1 MLTICKNIQ
10 SEEIIP
16 LTLVNM
22 NHRNTK
28 FLKQAHNLWFRFKN
42 YEKHPAFAL
51 KESDKIVAVIFATTS
66 ERTKYI
72 NLYEIVTIAG
82 EERKGYAT
90 KIWSEFIA
98 YWYDKG
104 MKRIKLSCTPSSVTW
119 HLKNGL
125 VFWSVDKQGS
135 LRSDQ
140 PLMRTIEDQKDLRW
154 KAIRQ
159 PELVLPD
166 YNTRQKL
173 LLEDLETLHLSQ
185 RRLTKVFDAI
195 EKVRGYWFRRYLYG
209 L

>member
-1 MLTICKNIQ
+1 M
-10 SEEIIP
+10 S
-16 LTLVNM
+16 
-22 NHRNTK
+22 HRNTK

>member
-1 MLTICKNIQ
+1 MICNNIQ
-10 SEEIIP
+10 AEEIIP
-16 LTLVNM
+16 LTQINM
-22 NHRNTK
+22 SHRNTK

-51 KESDKIVAVIFATTS
+51 KENDKIVAVIFATTS

-82 EERKGYAT
+82 EEKKGYAS
-90 KIWSEFIA
+90 KVWSEFIA

-104 MKRIKLSCTPSSVTW
+104 MKRIKLSCTPDSVTL
-119 HLKNGL
+119 HVRNGL
-125 VFWSVDKQGS
+125 IFWSVDKQGS

-140 PLMRTIEDQKDLRW
+140 PLMRTREEQVELR
-154 KAIRQ
+154 KQALNK
-159 PELVLPD
+159 PELVIPD

-173 LLEDLETLHLSQ
+173 LLEDIETLHLSQ
-185 RRLTKVFDAI
+185 KKLAIVFDTI
-195 EKVRGYWFRRYLYG
+195 EKVRAYWFRRYLYG

>member
-1 MLTICKNIQ
+1 M
-10 SEEIIP
+10 S
-16 LTLVNM
+16 
-22 NHRNTK
+22 HRNTK

-51 KESDKIVAVIFATTS
+51 KKSDKIVAVIFATTS

-82 EERKGYAT
+82 EEKKGYAT

-104 MKRIKLSCTPSSVTW
+104 MKRIKLSCTPQSVTW
-119 HLKNGL
+119 HVRNGL
-125 VFWSVDKQGS
+125 IFWSVDKQGS

-140 PLMRTIEDQKDLRW
+140 PLMRTIKDQQDLRF
-154 KAIRQ
+154 KSLKN

-173 LLEDLETLHLSQ
+173 LLEDIETLHLSQ